1 MFLRH
6 FSPRAMKLSWLENPL
21 PSSSATYSSTP
32 PSDSSSSGFLQ
43 SNAPDPQPTPNVEPA
58 SISSAL
64 PVRKRRGRPKSTP
77 VEAVAGVDG
86 GSLTPPPPPLEEAGT
101 KTSSSDPPAKKTRTR
116 ASRKLSSDA
125 VGTVKTT
132 RRRKTDAE
140 GANGARVEVVAETT
154 ERALRKPGTSKKV
167 ASAEDRLDGDLGGEK
182 EEPTTTKIKGTRLTT
197 PRAPPKPKSKAAPK
211 PKQLTKEQ
219 NKRAE
224 KTWAKKLQTLRE
236 CEDALKELIAH
247 GLWMDLKD
255 HRAYMDQMLHNRRNI
270 EAEKKKGR
278 LMGWSD
284 DEDDDDYYGI
294 SDEEDG
300 EDEVEDED
308 EDEKDNVEEDEDEDD
323 EDEDDDDDDEDDD
336 DEDDDDE
343 DDDDKYG
350 DEDEYNGRYH
360 PTSTPWIYTR
370 G

>member
-1 MFLRH
+1 
-6 FSPRAMKLSWLENPL
+6 MKLSWLESPS

-32 PSDSSSSGFLQ
+32 ANDSSSSGFLQ
-43 SNAPDPQPTPNVEPA
+43 SNAPDPQSTPNLEPA
-58 SISSAL
+58 SVSSAP
-64 PVRKRRGRPKSTP
+64 PVRKRRGRPRSTP
-77 VEAVAGVDG
+77 VEAVAAVDG

-101 KTSSSDPPAKKTRTR
+101 NASSSDPPAKKTRTR

-125 VGTVKTT
+125 VETAKTT
-132 RRRKTDAE
+132 RRRRKTDAE
-140 GANGARVEVVAETT
+140 GADGGVAAGVVVGEKAEK
-154 ERALRKPGTSKKV
+154 AVRKPGTSKKV
-167 ASAEDRLDGDLGGEK
+167 ASGEDRLDEDLGGEK

-255 HRAYMDQMLHNRRNI
+255 HRAYMDQMLNNRRKI

-294 SDEEDG
+294 YDEEDG

-308 EDEKDNVEEDEDEDD
+308 ENDNEEEDEDEDD
-323 EDEDDDDDDEDDD
+323 EGDEDDEDDEDDD

-343 DDDDKYG
+343 DN
-350 DEDEYNGRYH
+350 EYNGRYR
-360 PTSTPWIYTR
+360 PNS